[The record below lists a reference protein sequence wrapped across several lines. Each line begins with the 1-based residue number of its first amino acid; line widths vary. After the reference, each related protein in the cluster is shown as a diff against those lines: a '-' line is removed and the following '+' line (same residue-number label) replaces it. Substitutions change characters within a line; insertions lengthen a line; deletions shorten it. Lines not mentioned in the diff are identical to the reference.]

1 MKKFIS
7 QQLVCICIILACI
20 QGMLCQMHGTMK
32 EQRDTLERIDQR
44 LDAAGYGIEEED

>member
-1 MKKFIS
+1 MKKTIAW
-7 QQLVCICIILACI
+7 QLVCICILLVCI
-20 QGMLCQMHGTMK
+20 QGMLCQMGLTMK